1 MYHHSQ
7 LQSDKKTADKAN
19 CRLSDCF
26 TLKYKFMECK
36 RIFVL
41 SDLKR
46 LKIVRIM
53 KLFSIFMLVFTL
65 GGFASG
71 YSQKQVVTLNLKQC
85 DVNTLLQEIWKQTG
99 LRFVY
104 NEQDVA
110 QLKRFDVNAQ
120 QKQVDEI
127 LDHIFKNTPYQ
138 CAYESDVIYITPRPV
153 GDLPQVKQERVKLSG
168 NIKDKNGNVLPGV
181 TVFIGNSDI
190 GTSSDINGNYQL
202 AILKGN
208 AVEIVYSFIG
218 MKKVTY
224 NFPAT
229 EDVRHNVVMEEDQVE
244 LQDVVVIGYGSKSA
258 RNLTSS
264 VSSVKAKDLEKYANG
279 ATTFDNM
286 LGGAVKG
293 VLVNQNSGE
302 PGAKATLNIRGITSP
317 LKSQNNNEPLYVV
330 DGVPF
335 FVERSLNM
343 LNPLS
348 TLSPNDIESI
358 NVLKDAA
365 ATAIYGSRGAT
376 IKHN

>member
-1 MYHHSQ
+1 
-7 LQSDKKTADKAN
+7 
-19 CRLSDCF
+19 
-26 TLKYKFMECK
+26 
-36 RIFVL
+36 
-41 SDLKR
+41 
-46 LKIVRIM
+46 M

-110 QLKRFDVNAQ
+110 RLKRFDVNAQ

-218 MKKVTY
+218 MK
-224 NFPAT
+224 
-229 EDVRHNVVMEEDQVE
+229 
-244 LQDVVVIGYGSKSA
+244 
-258 RNLTSS
+258 
-264 VSSVKAKDLEKYANG
+264 
-279 ATTFDNM
+279 
-286 LGGAVKG
+286 
-293 VLVNQNSGE
+293 
-302 PGAKATLNIRGITSP
+302 
-317 LKSQNNNEPLYVV
+317 
-330 DGVPF
+330 
-335 FVERSLNM
+335 
-343 LNPLS
+343 
-348 TLSPNDIESI
+348 
-358 NVLKDAA
+358 
-365 ATAIYGSRGAT
+365 
-376 IKHN
+376 

>member
-1 MYHHSQ
+1 
-7 LQSDKKTADKAN
+7 
-19 CRLSDCF
+19 
-26 TLKYKFMECK
+26 
-36 RIFVL
+36 
-41 SDLKR
+41 
-46 LKIVRIM
+46 M

-258 RNLTSS
+258 RNLQFRIVGQSERPGKICQRSHDFRQHARWSS
-264 VSSVKAKDLEKYANG
+264 EGGIGQSKLRRTRCQSNFKHPGNHFPVKIAK
-279 ATTFDNM
+279 
-286 LGGAVKG
+286 
-293 VLVNQNSGE
+293 Q
-302 PGAKATLNIRGITSP
+302 
-317 LKSQNNNEPLYVV
+317 
-330 DGVPF
+330 
-335 FVERSLNM
+335 
-343 LNPLS
+343 
-348 TLSPNDIESI
+348 
-358 NVLKDAA
+358 
-365 ATAIYGSRGAT
+365 
-376 IKHN
+376 

>member
-181 TVFIGNSDI
+181 TVFIG
-190 GTSSDINGNYQL
+190 
-202 AILKGN
+202 K
-208 AVEIVYSFIG
+208 
-218 MKKVTY
+218 
-224 NFPAT
+224 T
-229 EDVRHNVVMEEDQVE
+229 EMFYRE
-244 LQDVVVIGYGSKSA
+244 
-258 RNLTSS
+258 
-264 VSSVKAKDLEKYANG
+264 
-279 ATTFDNM
+279 
-286 LGGAVKG
+286 
-293 VLVNQNSGE
+293 
-302 PGAKATLNIRGITSP
+302 
-317 LKSQNNNEPLYVV
+317 
-330 DGVPF
+330 
-335 FVERSLNM
+335 
-343 LNPLS
+343 
-348 TLSPNDIESI
+348 
-358 NVLKDAA
+358 
-365 ATAIYGSRGAT
+365 
-376 IKHN
+376 

>member
-1 MYHHSQ
+1 
-7 LQSDKKTADKAN
+7 
-19 CRLSDCF
+19 
-26 TLKYKFMECK
+26 
-36 RIFVL
+36 
-41 SDLKR
+41 
-46 LKIVRIM
+46 M

-302 PGAKATLNIRGITSP
+302 PYGVLDAIRAEGRRVPEDYSVCGFDNIFPSQFLPVGLTTVEHYIADKGRNAFEILHSKMSGESSDRNITRVEFKHHLIVRDSTAAPRGEEKT
-317 LKSQNNNEPLYVV
+317 
-330 DGVPF
+330 G
-335 FVERSLNM
+335 
-343 LNPLS
+343 
-348 TLSPNDIESI
+348 
-358 NVLKDAA
+358 
-365 ATAIYGSRGAT
+365 
-376 IKHN
+376 